1 MGKIGAPDVIDRLL
15 VQKYGNMQTNN
26 FTDLKSMIDAE
37 QIQRDRNKMAQ
48 MDRALF
54 MNLQSLNQSC
64 YHINAMSAQYRK
76 AHVIEGVS

>member
-26 FTDLKSMIDAE
+26 FTDLTSRIDAD
-37 QIQRDRNKMAQ
+37 QLQKDRDKMAQ

-54 MNLQSLNQSC
+54 MNFQTLNQSC

-76 AHVIEGVS
+76 AHVIDGVH